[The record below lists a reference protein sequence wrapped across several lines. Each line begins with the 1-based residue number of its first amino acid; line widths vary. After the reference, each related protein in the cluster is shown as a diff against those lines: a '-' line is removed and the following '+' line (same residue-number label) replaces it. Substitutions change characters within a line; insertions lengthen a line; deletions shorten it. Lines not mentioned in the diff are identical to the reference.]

1 MARFEHMPGHL
12 LRRCHQIAG
21 AIFLDECE
29 LLELTPLQF
38 AVLDS
43 LLHEGPQ
50 DQVTLAGA
58 AALDRTT
65 ISLVIRKLEARGLV
79 RRAKSAQDQRANI
92 VKITAVGK
100 KLCRRAL
107 PAIEAAQQ
115 RIVEP
120 LNGEETETLLRLL
133 EKLSAGNNRYSRA
146 PAKTQRRK
154 AAPAS
159 IRSRT
164 STPGRAASKP

>member
-1 MARFEHMPGHL
+1 MARFEHMAGHL

-21 AIFLDECE
+21 AIFLDECDRF
-29 LLELTPLQF
+29 ELTPLQF

-50 DQVTLAGA
+50 DQVTLGGA

-79 RRAKSAQDQRANI
+79 RRAKSSQDQRAKI
-92 VKITAVGK
+92 VRITTAGK
-100 KLCRRAL
+100 KLCLRAL
-107 PAIEAAQQ
+107 PAIEVAQQ

-120 LNGEETETLLRLL
+120 LDVVETETLLRLL
-133 EKLSAGNNRYSRA
+133 EKLSAGNNQYSRA
-146 PAKTQRRK
+146 PAKRRLQ
-154 AAPAS
+154 ALD
-159 IRSRT
+159 
-164 STPGRAASKP
+164 